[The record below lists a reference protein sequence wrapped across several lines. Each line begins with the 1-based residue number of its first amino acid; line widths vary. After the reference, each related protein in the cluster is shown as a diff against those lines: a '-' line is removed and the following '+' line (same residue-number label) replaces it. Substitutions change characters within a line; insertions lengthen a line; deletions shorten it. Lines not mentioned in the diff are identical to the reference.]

1 MLTEPVAQP
10 ALLARIAAT
19 SSWLPGV
26 AHSTADLAAVAMPGR
41 TAAEVEARTGIS
53 TRHFADPG
61 ETFAS
66 QAAAAVRL
74 CLQRAGLPAAAVA
87 RLIFVCSTGGDSNLP
102 ANGNAVLE
110 LLGIADT
117 VDCFDLNN
125 ACVGF
130 LTALDVA
137 ARCVAT
143 GLGPVVVVSSEM
155 GSRHIDPSDPR
166 PYVVFGDAAAAAL
179 VTAAPAG
186 SGAAVLASAFG
197 NRGELRDT
205 VTMAHGGLTGQRE
218 TIRFSKSNQDISAI
232 ALAGL
237 RVSAER
243 ALGTAGLTWGDIDWF
258 VPHQPNGALLAAIVQ
273 EFSLDPAKVVPMVQE
288 VGNVGSAS
296 TAVGLDWL
304 MQRRQVQAGQLILLF
319 GVGSGLSHG
328 ALVYR
333 VG

>member
-1 MLTEPVAQP
+1 MTDLKAQP
-10 ALLARIAAT
+10 VLPARIVAT
-19 SSWLPGV
+19 ASWLPGEAV
-26 AHSTADLAAVAMPGR
+26 STASLAALAMPDR
-41 TAAEVEARTGIS
+41 LAADVETRTGIR
-53 TRHFADPG
+53 TRHFASAQ

-66 QAAAAVRL
+66 QAAEAVRL
-74 CLQRAGLPAAAVA
+74 CLQRAQLPASAIK
-87 RLIFVCSTGGDSNLP
+87 RLIFVSSTGGDCNLP

-130 LTALDVA
+130 LTALDLA

-143 GLGPVVVVSSEM
+143 GLGPVAVVSSEM

-166 PYVVFGDAAAAAL
+166 PYVVFGDAAAAAM
-179 VTAAPAG
+179 VAATPSG

-243 ALGTAGLTWGDIDWF
+243 ALAAAGLGWGDIDWF

-273 EFSLDPAKVVPMVQE
+273 EFGLDPAKVVPMVQD

-296 TAVGLDWL
+296 IAVGLDWL
-304 MQRRQVQAGQLILLF
+304 LQRRPVTAGQCILLF

>member
-1 MLTEPVAQP
+1 MTDLIAPP
-10 ALLARIAAT
+10 LLPARIAAT
-19 SSWLPGV
+19 ASWLPGV
-26 AHSTADLAAVAMPGR
+26 AHSTASLAAVAMPDR
-41 TAAEVEARTGIS
+41 PAADVEARTGIR
-53 TRHFADPG
+53 TRHFAAAD

-66 QAAAAVRL
+66 QAAVAVRL
-74 CLQRAGLPAAAVA
+74 CLQRAELPASALK
-87 RLIFVCSTGGDSNLP
+87 RLIFVSSTGGDCNLP

-130 LTALDVA
+130 LSALDVA

-143 GLGPVVVVSSEM
+143 GLGPVAVVASEM

-166 PYVVFGDAAAAAL
+166 PYVVFGDAAAAAI
-179 VTAAPAG
+179 VTAIPPG
-186 SGAAVLASAFG
+186 SSAAVLASAFG

-237 RVSAER
+237 RISAER
-243 ALGTAGLTWGDIDWF
+243 ALTAAGLSWGDVDWF
-258 VPHQPNGALLAAIVQ
+258 VPHQPNGALLAAIVE
-273 EFSLDPAKVVPMVQE
+273 EFCLDAAKVVPMVQD
-288 VGNVGSAS
+288 VGNVGAAS

-304 MQRRQVQAGQLILLF
+304 LQRRQVTPGQIILLF

>member
-1 MLTEPVAQP
+1 MTDFVAQP
-10 ALLARIAAT
+10 SLPARIVAT
-19 SSWLPGV
+19 ASWLPGV
-26 AHSTADLAAVAMPGR
+26 PHSTASLAAAAMPGR
-41 TAAEVEARTGIS
+41 SAAEVEARTGIRS
-53 TRHFADPG
+53 RNFADAN

-66 QAAAAVRL
+66 QAAVAVRL
-74 CLQRAGLPAAAVA
+74 CLQRADLPATALQ
-87 RLIFVCSTGGDSNLP
+87 RLIFVSSTGGDCNLP

-130 LTALDVA
+130 LSALDVA

-143 GLGPVVVVSSEM
+143 GMGPVAVVASEM

-166 PYVVFGDAAAAAL
+166 PYVVFGDAAAAAI
-179 VTAAPAG
+179 VAASPSG
-186 SGAAVLASAFG
+186 CGAAVLASAFG

-237 RVSAER
+237 RVSAQR
-243 ALGTAGLTWGDIDWF
+243 ALTTAGLGWQDVDWY
-258 VPHQPNGALLAAIVQ
+258 VPHQPNGALLAAIVE
-273 EFSLDPAKVVPMVQE
+273 EFCIDPSKLVPMVQE
-288 VGNVGSAS
+288 VGNVGAAS

-304 MQRRQVQAGQLILLF
+304 LARRRVQAGQVILLF